1 MSDENNVLLLITE
14 EYGYQHWMAVLS
26 QTEFDAAVAR
36 WKTMKGLHC
45 LVPVPLLFPQA
56 KLASREELVAADEEA
71 VLSGDKVVTAHV
83 HQADDSHIAGVVYE
97 IPEAE
102 NFEIDGKVYSEDE
115 INDIFQAHKR
125 EISREK
131 EQKVELPPMPTR
143 TVTQLILLKN
153 RLIDVETEVFGIRQ
167 KIDIILDELIT
178 HLEHTKQ
185 IEFKEV

>member
-1 MSDENNVLLLITE
+1 MSDENNVILLITE
-14 EYGYQHWMAVLS
+14 EYGYQHWMAVLT
-26 QTEFDAAVAR
+26 QTEFDATVAR
-36 WKTMKGLHC
+36 WKTIKGLHC

-56 KLASREELVAADEEA
+56 KLSSREELVSAEEQA
-71 VLSGDKVVTAHV
+71 TFYGDKIVSVHV

-97 IPEAE
+97 IPETE

-115 INDIFQAHKR
+115 INDIYQAHKR
-125 EISREK
+125 ETSREK
-131 EQKVELPPMPTR
+131 EKKVELPPMPTR

-153 RLIDVETEVFGIRQ
+153 RLIEVESEVFGIRQ

>member
-1 MSDENNVLLLITE
+1 MSDENNVILLITE
-14 EYGYQHWMAVLS
+14 EYGCQHWLAVLT
-26 QTEFDAAVAR
+26 QTEFDATVAR

-45 LVPVPLLFPQA
+45 LVPVTLLFPQA
-56 KLASREELVAADEEA
+56 KLATREELASADEQA
-71 VLSGDKVVTAHV
+71 HIYGDKSVSVHV

-131 EQKVELPPMPTR
+131 EQKVELPPMPSR

-153 RLIDVETEVFGIRQ
+153 RLIAVESEVFGIRQ
-167 KIDIILDELIT
+167 KIDIILDELIA
-178 HLEHTKQ
+178 HLETTKQ
-185 IEFKEV
+185 ITFEEV